1 MSLSTRA
8 ARDFKGTHT
17 EGRTPEELRELVSH
31 VGAELELAPAEVI
44 IEWAVAT
51 FGDRFAITSSMGVR
65 AAARSSRAGGAT
77 WSGSGRAALSTLPF
91 GVSGSCSST
100 TTDDGTM

>member
-17 EGRTPEELRELVSH
+17 AGRTPEELRELVSH

-51 FGDRFAITSSMGVR
+51 FGSQMYRNVCQPLAPRSLDASAI
-65 AAARSSRAGGAT
+65 
-77 WSGSGRAALSTLPF
+77 
-91 GVSGSCSST
+91 
-100 TTDDGTM
+100 DDGSRRSLATTLL